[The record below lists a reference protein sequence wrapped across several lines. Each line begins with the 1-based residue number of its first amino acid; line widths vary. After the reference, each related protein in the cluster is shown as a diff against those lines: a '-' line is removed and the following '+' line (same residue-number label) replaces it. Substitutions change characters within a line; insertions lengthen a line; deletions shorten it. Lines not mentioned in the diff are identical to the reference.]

1 MCIWIAKGIKYILF
15 FSFFFKTNELGEQFS
30 IKSILLNVP
39 LLRFRYHNSLIQ
51 NENFVFGEKGE
62 VRGEG
67 VLILMKGEDDII
79 FLHRKKCALIT
90 DNETKGKAIQ
100 MK

>member
-1 MCIWIAKGIKYILF
+1 MVCIRIAKGIEYILF
-15 FSFFFKTNELGEQFS
+15 SSFLFFKTNELGEQFS

-62 VRGEG
+62 VRGVRGADSYEG
-67 VLILMKGEDDII
+67 RRRHNL
-79 FLHRKKCALIT
+79 FT
-90 DNETKGKAIQ
+90 
-100 MK
+100 